1 MFNIGDTVRINHD
14 GSVGAV
20 VGVNSFGGIT
30 QYTVVVNG
38 RKMIF
43 FEEQLSGFDMPGEN
57 LVYTAKELNALLTA
71 RLILNPSISSLYSL
85 NSAKIDYIPYQFR
98 PVLKIV
104 KSDSPRIL
112 IADGVGVGKTIEAGL
127 VLKELEARFDIKS
140 VLVICPRPLIT
151 EKKWQNELKRFGEKF
166 SHIDGKQ
173 LRYCIDETDLDYG
186 EWPSDYQKCIIP
198 YSLFDEAVVCGTVTK
213 GGVTK
218 KLNKKS
224 LADLKPFPRFDLVII
239 DEAHHIKNQST
250 YAYQAAQMFCDNAE
264 SIVLLTATPIQLGD
278 KDLFVLLNLLRPDLV
293 FDLDSFRHMA
303 SPNPFINEA
312 AKIIRSNREEWKS
325 LALTQLKKAADTPW
339 GIAMLTANP
348 VYQKAVRRLNR
359 EHITPEERVELITDV
374 ESLHTFANLINR
386 TRRRDIGNFTV
397 RKPETIKVSFTEAQ
411 AELYFKLMQT
421 QAEILI
427 KLHGDR
433 GIRFMMTTIMRQA
446 SSCIHGL
453 KPFLQTILTRRFDE
467 LDISGLDVDDN
478 TNAEVSEE
486 LYQTIS
492 VPQIKEAVKDILL
505 LADHLDA
512 HDNKIEELLKIIKGK
527 QAMGNNRVMVFSSFR
542 HTLHYLSDKLLL
554 CGVRVGVVHGGVP
567 DEERVKL
574 RERFMMDKSRQEAI
588 DVLLFSEVGCEGLD
602 YQFCDCMINYDLPW
616 NPQAIEQR
624 IGRIDRN
631 GQKSE
636 SVSIINIITEGTID
650 CDIYDRCLSRIGVFN
665 ASIGDSEQILGDI
678 TKEIYDIA
686 EKYVLNT
693 EERREKLQQLQ
704 DNKIRL
710 IQEQQKIEDEKHTF
724 FGLDLSE
731 NQMKKELQ
739 EATNIHLSA
748 ASIERL
754 VETYLEKR
762 LGDNNTYILGEGQ
775 ARTLR
780 LSADNRKTLYED
792 YSKLPKQAN
801 QVYKQWDQYLNNAV
815 PFEKIT
821 FNGEYAAENNDIV
834 FIMPTHP
841 LVKQALRCFEDEPV
855 QCSLRVKSE
864 DLPVG
869 EYPFI
874 IYEWLYKGV
883 KPDNKLQVITLED
896 IPNDILLKAIY
907 NAQDNNESIE
917 IDQDVIDNK
926 HFRIWQAA
934 KDTYIEYSKQIV
946 GYKLENLS
954 MSYRSRIKAVK
965 DRLVKETDA
974 RIIRMKQS
982 QLASIE
988 LSFEEKQKE
997 LNNFIV
1003 QSDIVIRKLALGV
1016 IKVER

>member
-1 MFNIGDTVRINHD
+1 MFNIGDTVKINYD

-20 VGVNSFGGIT
+20 VEVNSFGGIT
-30 QYTVVVNG
+30 QYVVVVNG
-38 RKMIF
+38 RKKIF
-43 FEEQLSGFDMPGEN
+43 FEEQLSGFDMSREN
-57 LVYTAKELNALLTA
+57 LVYTVKELNALLTA

-98 PVLKIV
+98 PVLKII

-173 LRYCIDETDLDYG
+173 LRYCIEETDLDYG

-198 YSLFDEAVVCGTVTK
+198 YSLFDEAVVCGTVTRD
-213 GGVTK
+213 GVTK
-218 KLNKKS
+218 KLDKKS
-224 LADLKPFPRFDLVII
+224 LSDLKPFPRFDLVII

-303 SPNPFINEA
+303 APNPFINEA

-325 LALTQLKKAADTPW
+325 LALMQLKKAADTPW
-339 GIAMLTANP
+339 GVAMLTTNP

-359 EHITPEERVELITDV
+359 EHVSPEERVELITEV
-374 ESLHTFANLINR
+374 ESLHTFANIINR
-386 TRRRDIGNFTV
+386 TRRRDIGNFTL
-397 RKPETIKVSFTEAQ
+397 RKPETIKVNFTEAQ

-467 LDISGLDVDDN
+467 LDISGLDIDDN
-478 TNAEVSEE
+478 TNVEVGEK
-486 LYQTIS
+486 LYQTMS
-492 VPQIKEAVKDILL
+492 VPKIKEAVKEILL
-505 LADHLDA
+505 LADNLDE
-512 HDNKIEELLKIIKGK
+512 HDNKLEELLKTIKGK
-527 QAMGNNRVMVFSSFR
+527 QIMDNNRVMVFSSFR
-542 HTLHYLSDKLLL
+542 HTLQYLSDKLLA
-554 CGVRVGVVHGGVP
+554 CGIRVGVVHGGVP

-574 RERFMMDKSRQEAI
+574 RERFMMDKSQKEAL

-665 ASIGDSEQILGDI
+665 ASIGDSEEILGDI

-686 EKYVLNT
+686 EKYVLNP

-710 IQEQQKIEDEKHTF
+710 IQEQQKMEDEKHTF

-731 NQMKKELQ
+731 NHMKKELQ
-739 EATNIHLSA
+739 DATNIHLSA

-762 LGDNNTYILGEGQ
+762 LGENNTYILGEGQ
-775 ARTLR
+775 SRTLR

-821 FNGEYAAENNDIV
+821 FDGEYAAGNNDVV

-855 QCSLRVKSE
+855 QCSLTVKSE

-869 EYPFI
+869 EHPFI

-883 KPDNKLQVITLED
+883 KPDNKLQVVTLED
-896 IPNDILLKAIY
+896 IPNDILLKVIY
-907 NAQDNNESIE
+907 NAQDDIRLVEVE
-917 IDQDVIDNK
+917 QEAIDNK

-934 KDTYIEYSKQIV
+934 KDDYIEYSRQIV

-954 MSYRSRIKAVK
+954 MSYKSRIKAVK

-1003 QSDIVIRKLALGV
+1003 QSDIVIRKLAVGV
-1016 IKVER
+1016 LKVGR

>member
-1 MFNIGDTVRINHD
+1 MFNIGDTVKINYD

-20 VGVNSFGGIT
+20 VEVNSFGGIT
-30 QYTVVVNG
+30 QYVVVVNG
-38 RKMIF
+38 RKKIF
-43 FEEQLSGFDMPGEN
+43 FEEQLSGFDMSREN
-57 LVYTAKELNALLTA
+57 LVYTVKELNALLTA

-98 PVLKIV
+98 PVLKII

-173 LRYCIDETDLDYG
+173 LRYCIEETDLDYG

-198 YSLFDEAVVCGTVTK
+198 YSLFDEAVVCGTVTRD
-213 GGVTK
+213 GVTK
-218 KLNKKS
+218 KLDKKS
-224 LADLKPFPRFDLVII
+224 LSDLKPFPRFDLVII

-303 SPNPFINEA
+303 APNPFINEA

-325 LALTQLKKAADTPW
+325 LALMQLKKAADTPW
-339 GIAMLTANP
+339 GVAMLTTNP

-374 ESLHTFANLINR
+374 ESLHTFANIINR
-386 TRRRDIGNFTV
+386 SRRRDIGNFTV

-602 YQFCDCMINYDLPW
+602 YQFCDCMVNYDLPW

-636 SVSIINIITEGTID
+636 SVSIINIITEDTID

-665 ASIGDSEQILGDI
+665 ASIGDSEEILGDI

-686 EKYVLNT
+686 EKYVLNS

-710 IQEQQKIEDEKHTF
+710 IQEQQKMEDEKHTF

-739 EATNIHLSA
+739 DATNIHLSA
-748 ASIERL
+748 ISIERL

-780 LSADNRKTLYED
+780 LSADNRKMLYED

-821 FNGEYAAENNDIV
+821 FDGEYAAGNSDVV

-841 LVKQALRCFEDEPV
+841 LVKQALKCFEDEPV
-855 QCSLRVKSE
+855 QCSLKVKSE
-864 DLPVG
+864 EIPAG
-869 EYPFI
+869 KHPFI

-883 KPDNKLQVITLED
+883 KPDNKLQVITLEN

-907 NAQDNNESIE
+907 NAQDNNEPIE
-917 IDQDVIDNK
+917 VDQDVIDNK
-926 HFRIWQAA
+926 HFRSWQAA
-934 KDTYIEYSKQIV
+934 KDAYIEYSKQIV

-954 MSYRSRIKAVK
+954 MSYNSRIRTVK
-965 DRLVKETDA
+965 DRLLKESDA

-1003 QSDIVIRKLALGV
+1003 QSDIVIRKLAVGV